1 MTAASEGRRAVFLDR
16 DGTVNAEVDY
26 LSDPEQL
33 VLLPGAARAIAR
45 LNRAGFATVLITN
58 QSGVARGLFDE
69 ARLAQIHDRL
79 RELLAAEGA
88 HLDAIHYCPHHPK
101 LGEPPYR
108 LDCDCRKPQPGM
120 LRRAAEELGL
130 NLERSWSVGDAPRDL
145 EAAAALG
152 VPGILVASGKPVTE
166 EIAGRYP
173 VRPDLASAVE
183 QILAGDAAGG

>member
-1 MTAASEGRRAVFLDR
+1 MTAASEGRKAVFLDR

-26 LSDPEQL
+26 LSAPEQL

-69 ARLAQIHDRL
+69 ARLAEIHERL

-88 HLDAIHYCPHHPK
+88 HLDAIHYCPHHPE

-108 LDCDCRKPQPGM
+108 RDCDCRKPRPGL

-130 NLERSWSVGDAPRDL
+130 NLERCWSVGDAPRDL

-166 EIAGRYP
+166 ENAGRYP
-173 VRPDLASAVE
+173 VCPDLASAVE
-183 QILAGDAAGG
+183 RILAPDATGG

>member
-26 LSDPEQL
+26 LSTPDQL
-33 VLLPGAARAIAR
+33 VLLPGAAQAIAR

-69 ARLAQIHDRL
+69 ARLGQIHDRL

-88 HLDAIHYCPHHPK
+88 HLDAIHYCPHHPT

-108 LDCDCRKPQPGM
+108 LDCDCRKPRPGM

-130 NLERSWSVGDAPRDL
+130 NLEGSWSVGDTPRDL

-173 VRPDLASAVE
+173 VHPDLASAVE
-183 QILAGDAAGG
+183 QILAPDATGG